1 MPFCPRS
8 AAVAPGAGDE
18 KVRQAVEIVLAEQHE
33 PCFFVGEDILPELGG
48 ERRQPLADR
57 GQTRLGVR
65 LRACAGAGEIKMIA
79 LEHARL
85 FGGKAEPV
93 LFGLERVDALEQ
105 RLVQIS
111 FVAMAGEN
119 GGDFALDRLQFII
132 GRGASEI
139 EEDAADAIEAAAA
152 ALERLDRIGEGGRRR
167 VCGDRIDF
175 APRDFQRSVESGAE
189 MAGLDTVERRRLERP
204 RPGFEKGILIEVR
217 IRHKAIM
224 LL

>member
-1 MPFCPRS
+1 M
-8 AAVAPGAGDE
+8 AALGGDSRRAGAKE
-18 KVRQAVEIVLAEQHE
+18 VRQAFEVLLVKQHE
-33 PCFFVGEDILPELGG
+33 PCFFVARTFCPNSAASVASRSPIAA
-48 ERRQPLADR
+48 RRALA
-57 GQTRLGVR
+57 QA
-65 LRACAGAGEIKMIA
+65 RACAGAGEIEMIA

-85 FGGKAEPV
+85 FGGKPEPV
-93 LFGLERVDALEQ
+93 LPGLERVDALEQ

-111 FVAMAGEN
+111 FVAMAGED

-175 APRDFQRSVESGAE
+175 APRDFQRSVESGPE

-204 RPGFEKGILIEVR
+204 RPGFEKGILIEVG